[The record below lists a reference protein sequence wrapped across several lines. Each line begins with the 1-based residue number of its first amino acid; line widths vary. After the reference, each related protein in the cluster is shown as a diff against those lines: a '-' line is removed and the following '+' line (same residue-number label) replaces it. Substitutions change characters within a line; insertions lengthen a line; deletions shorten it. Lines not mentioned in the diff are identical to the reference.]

1 MYFIFGSQSHDVQF
15 RFSCD
20 IFIWFFVIKIPVNT
34 DVYRLF
40 SSSPSRARTYN
51 PSVNSRML
59 YHWAIEEYQYFP
71 FLRNCT
77 FKTSYRLIKCRHYAI
92 SHFRF
97 TRKFDSLNSTF
108 ALRLALIKFLRTTI
122 ALTSNGVLRLVL
134 AKCSWSSPRTISI
147 SQLHASLHFHP
158 WPIYLIL
165 SMGPYN
171 LRWDI
176 WGELALVR
184 EDRAGQTAGAPVV
197 IPMA

>member
-1 MYFIFGSQSHDVQF
+1 MTDTLTILAHPVDMYFIFGSQSHDVQF

-92 SHFRF
+92 SHLLSAFGQ
-97 TRKFDSLNSTF
+97 
-108 ALRLALIKFLRTTI
+108 AL
-122 ALTSNGVLRLVL
+122 GRLVSVSSMHRCTSTPDLSTSYSLRVLTTFVGTSHLGGGFTLRCLQRLSLPDL
-134 AKCSWSSPRTISI
+134 ATQLCHWYDNWCTSGLSSPV
-147 SQLHASLHFHP
+147 
-158 WPIYLIL
+158 L
-165 SMGPYN
+165 SY
-171 LRWDI
+171 
-176 WGELALVR
+176 
-184 EDRAGQTAGAPVV
+184 
-197 IPMA
+197 